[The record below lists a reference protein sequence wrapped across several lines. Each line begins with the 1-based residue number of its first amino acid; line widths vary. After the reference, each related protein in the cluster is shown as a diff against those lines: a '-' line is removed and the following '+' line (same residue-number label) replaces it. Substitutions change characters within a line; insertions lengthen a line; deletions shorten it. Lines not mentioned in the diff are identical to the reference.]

1 MFISIVNSRIINW
14 LQLHHLGVSIRHLSS
29 SDNRVLDLVRTFL
42 VNNKYTLRNLTL
54 KMKANRRQTVS
65 FPHGFSRYPVPRI
78 MIIYPLLFL
87 RVQNQFTLLADKSY
101 NTSNRLPFLVQM
113 LRVICHSLVEMD
125 VWGRKVEIT
134 LDFLLFKTQITII
147 HKILLSHSLQWV
159 ILLCYQEDPRV
170 ERKFLITVLMIK
182 TKTNNHSV
190 SITHQ

>member
-1 MFISIVNSRIINW
+1 MIFRSIVK
-14 LQLHHLGVSIRHLSS
+14 LQLHRLGVSILHLSS
-29 SDNRVLDLVRTFL
+29 SDNRVQDLVRTFS
-42 VNNKYTLRNLTL
+42 VNNKYNLRNLTL

-65 FPHGFSRYPVPRI
+65 FPHGFSRYPVPHI

-87 RVQNQFTLLADKSY
+87 RAQNQFTLLADKSY
-101 NTSNRLPFLVQM
+101 HTSSRLPFLVQM
-113 LRVICHSLVEMD
+113 LRVICHSLVVMD
-125 VWGRKVEIT
+125 VWGPKVEIT

-147 HKILLSHSLQWV
+147 HKILLSHSLPWV
-159 ILLCYQEDPRV
+159 ILLCYQEEPRV

>member
-1 MFISIVNSRIINW
+1 MFISIVRIINW
-14 LQLHHLGVSIRHLSS
+14 LHLHHLGVSIRHLSS

-87 RVQNQFTLLADKSY
+87 RVQNQFTLLADKTFH
-101 NTSNRLPFLVQM
+101 TSSRLPFLVQM
-113 LRVICHSLVEMD
+113 LQVICHSLVVMD

-190 SITHQ
+190 RITHQ